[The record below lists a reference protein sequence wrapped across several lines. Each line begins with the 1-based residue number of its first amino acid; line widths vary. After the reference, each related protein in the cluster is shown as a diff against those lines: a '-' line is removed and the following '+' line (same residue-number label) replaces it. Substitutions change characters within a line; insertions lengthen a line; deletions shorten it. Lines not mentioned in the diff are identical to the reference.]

1 MSEEWSAQFG
11 YETEWTE
18 FAKANPVFLE
28 RFSNLHAALDIAFN
42 RTGSTTEPTDR
53 IVFFSGRLCLEDFME
68 ILLLCGNGYGVGAMK
83 ILRGMYERAVTARY
97 LHLHPEEAKA
107 FLDFHLVSQHRL
119 TKAIEDTMGKNILPK
134 DKAQEVEINYQKVKA
149 QFMVTA
155 CKKCG
160 TKRLNHTWCKL
171 DFVSMAN
178 AAGKIG
184 QSIVPAYYLPMRHAH
199 STVAAILDRLEQ
211 PAGGGLAFDA
221 GPQRVWARD
230 ALRAAHTVLLNI
242 LELQGEHFKLASL
255 DAPLQKCV
263 EDFRDIWGRE
273 GD

>member
-97 LHLHPEEAKA
+97 LHLHPEEEKA

-119 TKAIEDTMGKNILPK
+119 TKA
-134 DKAQEVEINYQKVKA
+134 
-149 QFMVTA
+149 
-155 CKKCG
+155 
-160 TKRLNHTWCKL
+160 
-171 DFVSMAN
+171 
-178 AAGKIG
+178 
-184 QSIVPAYYLPMRHAH
+184 
-199 STVAAILDRLEQ
+199 
-211 PAGGGLAFDA
+211 
-221 GPQRVWARD
+221 
-230 ALRAAHTVLLNI
+230 
-242 LELQGEHFKLASL
+242 
-255 DAPLQKCV
+255 
-263 EDFRDIWGRE
+263 
-273 GD
+273 